1 MAYDPGPPPSPRA
14 PENCQAPVLRGA
26 PGLSQLLQ
34 HRAGVVP
41 SATCLARPWPLGT
54 VFFLLLL
61 KDRNKA
67 AGGWASAQVYVIS
80 GLSLATP

>member
-1 MAYDPGPPPSPRA
+1 M
-14 PENCQAPVLRGA
+14 
-26 PGLSQLLQ
+26 
-34 HRAGVVP
+34 P

-54 VFFLLLL
+54 VFFLFLL